1 MTNAALQKIIDD
13 HGPDI
18 FCFFIDNEQ
27 KILFGYNSKDTPKI
41 DDVTLET
48 IEGIDFFKIQR
59 VSHSHGKAVYFHTL
73 HRTECIQWVGYM
85 DEKSTDY
92 RVDPLIFR

>member
-27 KILFGYNSKDTPKI
+27 KLLFGYNGKDSLKI
-41 DDVTLET
+41 TDVTLDT
-48 IEGIDFFKIQR
+48 IEGIEVFKIKR
-59 VSHSHGKAVYFHTL
+59 VSHSHGKPVYFHTI
-73 HRTECIQWVGYM
+73 HKTECIQWIGYM
-85 DEKSTDY
+85 DGTSADY